1 MPDAITCRCQ
11 IGNIHQNGLATEKC
25 QIGNDFYSYANSMAC
40 APFAIRLSAIAF
52 DFPGGRV
59 MRRVICGIAAVGLL
73 TGCAVQRAQVASD
86 AREQM
91 LGLSKER
98 VLACMGPPSGRMAE
112 GATEVWSYGSGDGT
126 TVSSGSATSSRVF
139 GQPVVDATVVS
150 HQRFCR
156 VNVVMTAG
164 KVSQVNYSGPT
175 GGLLTAGEQCAY
187 AVQNCVQ

>member
-1 MPDAITCRCQ
+1 
-11 IGNIHQNGLATEKC
+11 
-25 QIGNDFYSYANSMAC
+25 
-40 APFAIRLSAIAF
+40 
-52 DFPGGRV
+52 

-126 TVSSGSATSSRVF
+126 TVSSGSATGSRVF

-150 HQRFCR
+150 RQRFCR
-156 VNVVMTAG
+156 INVVMTAG

-175 GGLLTAGEQCAY
+175 GGLLTVGEQCAY